1 MRTKLFSFQAF
12 FVVAGIHLA
21 AILGGALFNSL
32 VILTKPLLLLLLGI
46 LYYLQSGKLNKAHR
60 NFMLAALSFS
70 WLGDV
75 LLLFQQ
81 NEAGFFLAGLISFL
95 AAHLCYILAFGK
107 TSVHHTQSVIRQQ
120 PWLVLLFAAY
130 GLLFFFFISQ
140 GLGSLLIPVLVYML
154 VILLMGIAALNR
166 FRRVEYHSFLL
177 VFAGAMS
184 FMLSDSLLAINKFA
198 TPFAMAGF
206 LIMVTY
212 IAAQYLIVKGSLKQ
226 MATEG
231 MQAAIK

>member
-1 MRTKLFSFQAF
+1 MRTKLFSFGAF
-12 FVVAGIHLA
+12 YIIAGIHLA
-21 AILGGALFNSL
+21 AILGGAILNSL
-32 VILTKPLLLLLLGI
+32 VIITKPLLLLLLGI
-46 LYYLQSGKLNKAHR
+46 IYYHQAGRVNKAHR

-81 NEAGFFLAGLISFL
+81 NDPVFFLAGLISFL

-107 TSVHHTQSVIRQQ
+107 ISVHHAPSIIRQQ
-120 PWLVLLFAAY
+120 PWLALLFVAY
-130 GLLFFFFISQ
+130 GLLFFFFISH
-140 GLGSLLIPVLVYML
+140 GLGGMLIPVLVYMF
-154 VILLMGIAALNR
+154 VILLMGLAALNR

-226 MATEG
+226 MATES
-231 MQAAIK
+231 MQATIK